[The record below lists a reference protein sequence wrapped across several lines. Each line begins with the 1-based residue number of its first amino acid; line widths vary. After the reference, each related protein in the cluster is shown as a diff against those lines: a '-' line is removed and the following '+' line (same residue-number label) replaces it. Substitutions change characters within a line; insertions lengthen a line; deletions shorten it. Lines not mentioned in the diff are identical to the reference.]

1 MGYPNL
7 DFVLS
12 PWLCVLVLW
21 TSGGG
26 VVVDLDLILVN
37 DEEEEEEPYLKMSV
51 NFLHLLISS

>member
-12 PWLCVLVLW
+12 PWLCVLVLR

-37 DEEEEEEPYLKMSV
+37 DEEEEEEPYLKMSG
-51 NFLHLLISS
+51 

>member
-12 PWLCVLVLW
+12 PWLCVLVLR

-26 VVVDLDLILVN
+26 VVVDLDVN
-37 DEEEEEEPYLKMSV
+37 DEEEEEEPYLKMSGERP
-51 NFLHLLISS
+51 LHLLISC